1 MSKTKTASPIMIE
14 NIVGPKGREP
24 EKDHHA
30 EILPGQWIR
39 LFGETAKVTY
49 EDSPERYTQRVVK
62 VHYEKMFRIGD
73 EAEYDS
79 YNLSYTGTITSITE
93 KSVTFKTR
101 SGVKR
106 LSLYEFDWRN
116 YDFDAEETRK
126 QNRETMDYI

>member
-1 MSKTKTASPIMIE
+1 MSKTKTASPILIE

-24 EKDHHA
+24 KKDHHA
-30 EILPGQWIR
+30 EVLPGQWIR
-39 LFGETAKVTY
+39 LFGETTKITY
-49 EDSPERYTQRVVK
+49 EGSPGRYTQKVEK

-126 QNRETMDYI
+126 QNFETMNYI